1 MQLYDAV
8 MQPNGRHRLIES
20 HVEYTF
26 CDDLWKYIKEF
37 AFHQD
42 PDIVQHIASQKRIY
56 TQPLWMVYWCEPKM
70 RKIIKDRR
78 KALFPRKREDNQTFE
93 KTIEV
98 MLTEPEHQDE
108 IRHLCIAF
116 GNKCDQFIDETLAN
130 PILYKK
136 AKLQYTDL
144 FRMLTDDDVHQAYKV
159 ENEIGR
165 KVYGNAFWDWQDC

>member
-1 MQLYDAV
+1 
-8 MQPNGRHRLIES
+8 
-20 HVEYTF
+20 
-26 CDDLWKYIKEF
+26 
-37 AFHQD
+37 
-42 PDIVQHIASQKRIY
+42 
-56 TQPLWMVYWCEPKM
+56 M